1 MSIINELIMNRTQSD
16 VDRLEQIAEEA
27 GKKGFENLPEEDR
40 NYWLRGE
47 MLELRCLDGTLRC
60 TDGELRCREGI
71 LRGAYNAADLNRVE
85 SAVDYLQEHLNALA
99 MSVKV
104 SEYLISLGVA
114 DDVFFQ
120 VPYEPLALSAK
131 TDWDMDS
138 IPVLQDMERY
148 LSNVTEV
155 TAAIPIERALPETM
169 DNLTWQGANEIER
182 TLSAEYSAS
191 LAWETEKKQYADN
204 TAAAWF
210 YSGDLFCS
218 EI

>member
-1 MSIINELIMNRTQSD
+1 MGIIEELIYDRTQQD
-16 VDRLEQIAEEA
+16 VNRAEELSA
-27 GKKGFENLPEEDR
+27 KGLTGMTAAEKAE
-40 NYWLRGE
+40 WLSG
-47 MLELRCLDGTLRC
+47 MK
-60 TDGELRCREGI
+60 
-71 LRGAYNAADLNRVE
+71 GAYNAADLNRVE
-85 SAVDYLQEHLNALA
+85 SAADYLQEHLNALPGEILA
-99 MSVKV
+99 
-104 SEYLISLGVA
+104 YLISLGVA

-169 DNLTWQGANEIER
+169 NNLTWQGANEIER
-182 TLSAEYSAS
+182 ALSAEYSAS